1 MNRLSGIFISEFL
14 QQAGEFIVSQF
25 PAVRSPQQFLGL
37 GYGGVPLVYGDFPAV
52 LPLLQTIIGPVI
64 LHLGRRPVG
73 LSLGLFAVGAHLAA
87 GTFCLPRGDVVAV
100 TGVVTG
106 GQ

>member
-25 PAVRSPQQFLGL
+25 PAVRSPQQLLGL
-37 GYGGVPLVYGDFPAV
+37 GYGGVPLVHGDLPSV
-52 LPLLQTIIGPVI
+52 LPLLQPVVSSVV

-73 LSLGLFAVGAHLAA
+73 FALGLLAVGP
-87 GTFCLPRGDVVAV
+87 TFRQVRSVSPGEMWL
-100 TGVVTG
+100 
-106 GQ
+106 Q